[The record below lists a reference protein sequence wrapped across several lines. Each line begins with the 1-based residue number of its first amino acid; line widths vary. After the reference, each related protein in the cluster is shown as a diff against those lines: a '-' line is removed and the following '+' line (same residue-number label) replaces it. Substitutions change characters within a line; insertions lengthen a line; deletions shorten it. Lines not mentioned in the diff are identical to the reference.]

1 MPTGAV
7 VDTLTAENFLAETL
21 ARVPAEELHSV
32 AADLRRRTDS
42 ANRLLGDDPA
52 RMTREQLRS
61 LLRWGFSTRRHANEI
76 IDAVGAPELAAALAD
91 LVGSTDAPGSRI
103 LRFDEVVGI
112 DGPGRFDLAPEVLH
126 FSAPQQYWL
135 WTRWIWDP
143 DADTGA
149 LRLVTL
155 DEVDLVG
162 ADRADTYTLV
172 GQAQAFVE
180 ETGKARGFTALG
192 EGLYGTNVFLASVY
206 AVYLHTVLGMR
217 MTREFTRL
225 APEVGE
231 LVRRL
236 LGVHH
241 KEN

>member
-1 MPTGAV
+1 MPSGAV
-7 VDTLTAENFLAETL
+7 VDTLTAENFLAEAL
-21 ARVPAEELHSV
+21 EKVPAEELRAV
-32 AADLRRRTDS
+32 GADLHRRSEATR
-42 ANRLLGDDPA
+42 RLLGDDPA
-52 RMTREQLRS
+52 RMSRAELRS

-76 IDAVGAPELAAALAD
+76 IDSVGEAELAAALAD
-91 LVGSTDAPGSRI
+91 LVGSADDPGSRI
-103 LRFDEVVGI
+103 LRFDEVVGTE
-112 DGPGRFDLAPEVLH
+112 GPGRFDLAPEVLH
-126 FSAPQQYWL
+126 FSAPERHWM

-155 DEVDLVG
+155 DEVELVG
-162 ADRADTYTLV
+162 ADRAETYRLV
-172 GQAQAFVE
+172 GRALAFVE

-206 AVYLHTVLGMR
+206 AVYLHTVLSMR